1 MTAAAAATLLEFSDV
16 HKRYGA
22 HHALR
27 GLSLSVPSGTVGLL
41 GPNGAGKSTLMK
53 VAARALAVR
62 RRGRAV
68 LGHDVRAQPS
78 QIRARVGYMPERDA
92 TSSA

>member
-1 MTAAAAATLLEFSDV
+1 MTAAGPSTLLEFSDV

-53 VAARALAVR
+53 VLLGLLPFEGNA
-62 RRGRAV
+62 AV
-68 LGHDVRAQPS
+68 LGHDVRAS
-78 QIRARVGYMPERDA
+78 RRGSARASATCRSATA